1 MVALLVGL
9 AGCGG
14 KLLRWE
20 PRAHVVRAGDTLQA
34 IAFRYGIDDRD
45 LAGWNGLDDPDLIF
59 PGQRLRLSAPSG
71 YRPSRRARA
80 DSNRPDATVTG
91 GTPRGSGPVT
101 PAAGSW
107 TWPAKGPVMRRY
119 GDSTSLGRGLDL
131 SGNQGDPVI
140 ASAQGKVVYSG
151 SGLLGYGKL
160 IILKHNDTYLSAYG
174 HNETL
179 LVQEGQEVQAGQRIA
194 TMGLGPGDGA
204 LLHFEIRR
212 EGKPVDPMTFLP
224 PR

>member
-1 MVALLVGL
+1 
-9 AGCGG
+9 
-14 KLLRWE
+14 
-20 PRAHVVRAGDTLQA
+20 
-34 IAFRYGIDDRD
+34 
-45 LAGWNGLDDPDLIF
+45 
-59 PGQRLRLSAPSG
+59 
-71 YRPSRRARA
+71 
-80 DSNRPDATVTG
+80 
-91 GTPRGSGPVT
+91 
-101 PAAGSW
+101 
-107 TWPAKGPVMRRY
+107 MRRF
-119 GDSTSLGRGLDL
+119 GDSTSLGRGLDF
-131 SGNQGDPVI
+131 SGNQGDPVV

-179 LVQEGQEVQAGQRIA
+179 LVQEGQTVQAGQRIA